1 LVFVG
6 VADLSIL
13 DPVVAAARPTRNA
26 AYLVFDTL
34 YGINTEWKAQPQM
47 VEGHTAEEDGLTWTL
62 KLRDGLRF
70 HDNEPVL
77 ARDVVAS
84 IRRFAPRVIF
94 ANALMN
100 ATDELS
106 APDDRT
112 VRFRLKRPFPHLP
125 EALAGPGGNVPA
137 IMPERLAAE
146 SPFKPV
152 AEVVGSG
159 PYRFLKDEHVS
170 GARAVFERYA
180 EYQPRAGGPVGF
192 TAGPKV
198 AHFDRVEWLTL
209 DPFSASAALRRSEI
223 DWWENPPR
231 DLVDQV
237 NGDPNITVVSHFA
250 TANGIMTFNHLYPPF
265 DNPKIR
271 RALLGAVDQAEAMS
285 AIAGSDRNNWRDDVG
300 LFGTGSPFAIDVGI
314 EVLRRPRDYVAVKRA
329 LADAGYKGEK
339 IVVIVPTD
347 ARELGDL
354 TRTGA
359 EQLRRA
365 GMKHRSAGHGRRQLV
380 PAPRQPGPAGEG
392 RLQHVLH
399 PDRPLSPKHPSFRQ
413 CGHSRRRQGAVKRLG
428 RQSAS
433 RNCAPNGS
441 TRPIWSSKSGSASIC
456 RNSSGK
462 TCRSSRWANTGRQPP
477 TASTSPT
484 SYLAALRPSTACVAP
499 ESPYWSRGLFEISNL
514 DGFSRAAIG
523 GFRRVSLVAR
533 PIGERLLTEPV
544 AGARLRKRELVL
556 LPQSGHW
563 PTRAWSSQEG
573 ESGQSLRN
581 LNGRKAPLAA
591 SIRDGDGVASMC
603 C

>member
-1 LVFVG
+1 MRRRDLLKAAGASVAALAAPRVGRAERTNKLGFVPTS
-6 VADLSIL
+6 DLNVL
-13 DPVVAAARPTRNA
+13 DPVVTPIRSTRNH

-34 YGINTEWKAQPQM
+34 YGIDTNWTAQPQM
-47 VEGHTAEEDGLTWTL
+47 VEGHQIEEDGLTWTL

-94 ANALMN
+94 ATALMD

-170 GARAVFERYA
+170 GARSVFERFA

-198 AHFDRVEWLTL
+198 ANFERVEWLNL
-209 DPFSASAALRRSEI
+209 DPFSASGSLRRGEI
-223 DWWENPPR
+223 DWWELAPR

-237 NGDPNITVVSHFA
+237 SGDPNITVVSHFA
-250 TANGIMTFNHLYPPF
+250 TANGIMTFNQRYPPF
-265 DNPKIR
+265 DNPAIR

-285 AIAGSDRNNWRDDVG
+285 AIAGSDRNSWRDDVG
-300 LFGTGSPFAIDVGI
+300 LFGAGSPFATDVGI
-314 EVLRRPRDYVAVKRA
+314 EVLRSPRDYAAVKRA
-329 LADAGYKGEK
+329 LAEAGYNGDK
-339 IVVIVPTD
+339 IVVMTPTD
-347 ARELGDL
+347 VRELGDL

-365 GMKHRSAGHGRRQLV
+365 GVKVGIPGREFLPRPAAGQ
-380 PAPRQPGPAGEG
+380 
-392 RLQHVLH
+392 
-399 PDRPLSPKHPSFRQ
+399 
-413 CGHSRRRQGAVKRLG
+413 
-428 RQSAS
+428 
-433 RNCAPNGS
+433 
-441 TRPIWSSKSGSASIC
+441 
-456 RNSSGK
+456 
-462 TCRSSRWANTGRQPP
+462 
-477 TASTSPT
+477 
-484 SYLAALRPSTACVAP
+484 
-499 ESPYWSRGLFEISNL
+499 
-514 DGFSRAAIG
+514 
-523 GFRRVSLVAR
+523 
-533 PIGERLLTEPV
+533 
-544 AGARLRKRELVL
+544 
-556 LPQSGHW
+556 
-563 PTRAWSSQEG
+563 
-573 ESGQSLRN
+573 
-581 LNGRKAPLAA
+581 
-591 SIRDGDGVASMC
+591 
-603 C
+603 

>member
-1 LVFVG
+1 VRRRDLLRAGAATIFTIIAAPRLGRGADRAKTLVFVG

-13 DPVVAAARPTRNA
+13 DPVVAGARPTRNA

-34 YGINTEWKAQPQM
+34 YGIDAQWKAQPQM
-47 VEGHTAEEDGLTWTL
+47 VEAHAVEEDGLTWTL

-170 GARAVFERYA
+170 GARAVFERFA
-180 EYQPRAGGPVGF
+180 EYQPRTGGTVGF

-198 AHFDRVEWLTL
+198 AHFERVEWLTL
-209 DPFSASAALRRSEI
+209 DPFSASAALRRGEI
-223 DWWENPPR
+223 DWWENPAR

-237 NGDPNITVVSHFA
+237 NGDPNITVISHFA
-250 TANGIMTFNHLYPPF
+250 TANGIMTFNQLYAPF
-265 DNPKIR
+265 DNPAIR

-300 LFGTGSPFAIDVGI
+300 LFGTGSPFASDVGI
-314 EVLRRPRDYVAVKRA
+314 EVLRRPRDYGAVKRA
-329 LADAGYKGEK
+329 LAEAGYKGEK

-347 ARELGDL
+347 VSELGNL
-354 TRTGA
+354 ARTGA

-365 GMKHRSAGHGRRQLV
+365 GMNIDQQDMDAG
-380 PAPRQPGPAGEG
+380 
-392 RLQHVLH
+392 
-399 PDRPLSPKHPSFRQ
+399 SWF
-413 CGHSRRRQGAVKRLG
+413 RRRVNQSPPDKGGYNMFCTLIDRSLPNVHPLG
-428 RQSAS
+428 NLAIRADGKE
-433 RNCAPNGS
+433 PING
-441 TRPIWSSKSGSASIC
+441 
-456 RNSSGK
+456 
-462 TCRSSRWANTGRQPP
+462 WAN
-477 TASTSPT
+477 SPRVEE
-484 SYLAALRPSTACVAP
+484 L
-499 ESPYWSRGLFEISNL
+499 
-514 DGFSRAAIG
+514 RAAWLDTNDLGQQQRICVDLQKQLWTDVPFIPLG
-523 GFRRVSLVAR
+523 EYWQATAYRKDLIDVLPGCFAVFYGVRRA
-533 PIGERLLTEPV
+533 
-544 AGARLRKRELVL
+544 
-556 LPQSGHW
+556 
-563 PTRAWSSQEG
+563 
-573 ESGQSLRN
+573 
-581 LNGRKAPLAA
+581 
-591 SIRDGDGVASMC
+591 
-603 C
+603 